1 MYRQNHR
8 QMITSILTRLRY
20 SCLIAALIA
29 AIVPFTP
36 VAATPVTPPEPVEDL
51 AHFTFLND
59 PNQDFT
65 GCGGQFVQV
74 LNSQYEIRVVELV
87 NAERAARGLPPLKR
101 VTLLDDA
108 SRYHAKD
115 LADDNYFEHD
125 SYDRS
130 GSSLVKVCA
139 WSSRISSY
147 YPGWSSLGE
156 NIAAGYS
163 TPESVMNGWM
173 NSDGHRANILRDTFW
188 EIGVGY
194 YEGGGNYYRYWVQDF
209 GKRTG
214 YYPIIINN
222 DALTTTNRDV
232 SLYIYG
238 SWSEMRLRNNSDAWT
253 AWLPFSNNYAW
264 QLPAV
269 TGNHSVS
276 VELRKTGATATS
288 NDTIF
293 LDYPL
298 QPMLGNIPD
307 VITFTY
313 SISSESL
320 MPATI
325 QVTPQNTGNGVILTW
340 QTSTADNWYDILP
353 QSGNTPEAITI
364 TPTNFDTD
372 TIATYTGM
380 FAVTVSSPTGVI
392 GSPHQTVVR
401 LFVVADLFHLYYLPA
416 LLR

>member
-1 MYRQNHR
+1 
-8 QMITSILTRLRY
+8 MIKSLIARLCLT
-20 SCLIAALIA
+20 CLLAALIA
-29 AIVPFTP
+29 SSAAFTP
-36 VAATPVTPPEPVEDL
+36 VAATQVTPPEPVEGW
-51 AHFTFLND
+51 ANFTSLYD
-59 PNQDFT
+59 PAQDFT

-115 LADDNYFEHD
+115 MADDNYFEHD

-139 WSSRISSY
+139 WSGRISSY
-147 YPGWSSLGE
+147 YPGWSNLGE

-209 GKRTG
+209 GKRSG

-222 DALTTTNRDV
+222 EASTTTNKDV

-238 SWSEMRLRNNSDAWT
+238 SWTEMRLRNNSDAWT
-253 AWLPFSNNYAW
+253 AWLPFSNSYAW

-288 NDTIF
+288 SDTIF

-313 SISSESL
+313 SISSGSL
-320 MPATI
+320 MPATV
-325 QVTPQNTGNGVILTW
+325 QSTPQNTGNGAILTW
-340 QTSTADNWYDILP
+340 QTSTADNWYEILP

-392 GSPHQTVVR
+392 GSPHQTEVR
-401 LFVVADLFHLYYLPA
+401 LFVIADPIHLNYLPA